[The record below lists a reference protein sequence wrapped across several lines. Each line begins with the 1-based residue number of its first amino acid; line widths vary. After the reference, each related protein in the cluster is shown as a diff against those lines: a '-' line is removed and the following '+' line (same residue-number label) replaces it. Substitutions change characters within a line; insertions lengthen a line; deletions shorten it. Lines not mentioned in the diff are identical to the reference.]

1 MELVMFEPQGPD
13 LFKSIET
20 TTETTSVLPAP
31 RVKLISLSKHAH
43 LKNTNREGCLRPIII
58 YVALML
64 L

>member
-20 TTETTSVLPAP
+20 TTETTSVLPA
-31 RVKLISLSKHAH
+31 VKLISLSKHAH

-58 YVALML
+58 YVALMFL
-64 L
+64 